1 MRLRAVTLRAA
12 AKSWCQCGRGEAQLA
27 SDLQGALMVTPA
39 NNNYA
44 PPKSQ
49 VADVVPDDDVKAS
62 RSSRLGAS
70 ILDSLIMLIP
80 MIPAYVQA
88 WPQIVRAGAAGQRGT
103 LAVWGMVAG
112 SGGWFYVGLL
122 WFVAALIINGILA
135 HQNGQTIAKK
145 WLGIKDVRTDGSR
158 ASFARI
164 FWLRNVV
171 NVAISLVP
179 LIGSFY
185 GLVDALFIFGSAKRC
200 VHDYIADTIV
210 IRA

>member
-1 MRLRAVTLRAA
+1 
-12 AKSWCQCGRGEAQLA
+12 
-27 SDLQGALMVTPA
+27 MVTPA

-70 ILDSLIMLIP
+70 LLDSLILFVP
-80 MIPAYVQA
+80 MIPAYYQA
-88 WPQIVRAGAAGQRGT
+88 WPLIMRASAAGQRGT
-103 LAVWGMVAG
+103 LAVWGLIAS
-112 SGGWFYVGLL
+112 SGGWFYIGLV
-122 WFVAALIINGILA
+122 WFVLILIINGVLA
-135 HQNGQTIAKK
+135 YRNGQTIAKK

-158 ASFARI
+158 VSFARI
-164 FWLRNVV
+164 FWLRNAV
-171 NVAISLVP
+171 NIAISLVP

-185 GLVDALFIFGSAKRC
+185 GLIDALFIFGSARRC

>member
-1 MRLRAVTLRAA
+1 
-12 AKSWCQCGRGEAQLA
+12 
-27 SDLQGALMVTPA
+27 MVTPA

-44 PPKSQ
+44 PPKSE
-49 VADVVPDDDVKAS
+49 VADVVADDDVKAS
-62 RSSRLGAS
+62 RMSRLGAA
-70 ILDSLIMLIP
+70 IIDSLIIFIP
-80 MIPAYVQA
+80 MMPAYLQA
-88 WPQIVRAGAAGQRGT
+88 WPQIVQAGAAGQRGT
-103 LAVWGMVAG
+103 FAVWGVIAG
-112 SGGWFYVGLL
+112 TGGWFYVGLL
-122 WFVAALIINGILA
+122 WFVIALIINGVLA
-135 HQNGQTIAKK
+135 YRNGQTIAKK
-145 WLGIKDVRTDGSR
+145 WLGIKDVRADGSR

-179 LIGSFY
+179 LIGSLY